1 MKHTISCSAQA
12 AEQAQAAA
20 PSTSVSCLFS
30 SQPGAIAKTE
40 RQLQLLKNSAQQK
53 DTHSAWAVGKFLVSQ
68 HQTSSTHFTE
78 AVTCPWALVLSQG
91 NCSTPP
97 QLDKV
102 FSLMKAVVRWELS
115 RMSAGGRMKSH
126 TTVSLAS
133 SFPHLPFTTMGFSLH
148 FTAEA
153 EICWTLAGV
162 DDLSFVWDCCPW
174 WWHSG
179 VLFLAINCLW
189 NLSLSLISCT
199 FCQLVMTILM
209 VIIELISLLSLL
221 SQALNFYE
229 KYRLDKTS
237 FACSDEN
244 AHKSESRLLST
255 SLFSHC

>member
-133 SFPHLPFTTMGFSLH
+133 SFPHLPYNYGLFTPFH
-148 FTAEA
+148 
-153 EICWTLAGV
+153 CWSWNMLNFGRCWW
-162 DDLSFVWDCCPW
+162 SF
-174 WWHSG
+174 
-179 VLFLAINCLW
+179 LCLG
-189 NLSLSLISCT
+189 
-199 FCQLVMTILM
+199 
-209 VIIELISLLSLL
+209 LLSLMMT
-221 SQALNFYE
+221 F
-229 KYRLDKTS
+229 RGS
-237 FACSDEN
+237 FPG
-244 AHKSESRLLST
+244 H
-255 SLFSHC
+255 